1 MENKR
6 NNKKDLKLNNKKLTF
21 ITRAENRVNFT
32 LNKMDLLIDLSD
44 TTKYEYDNLQV
55 QKIVSTLEVK
65 LRELKREFNRR
76 LETKEATKQPFQF

>member
-6 NNKKDLKLNNKKLTF
+6 NNKKDLELKNKKLTF

-44 TTKYEYDNLQV
+44 TSKYEYDSLQV

-65 LRELKREFNRR
+65 LRELKSEFNRR
-76 LETKEATKQPFQF
+76 LENKETNKEPFQF

>member
-6 NNKKDLKLNNKKLTF
+6 NNKKDLELKNKKLTF
-21 ITRAENRVNFT
+21 ITRAENRVNYT

-44 TTKYEYDNLQV
+44 TSKYEYDSLQV

-65 LRELKREFNRR
+65 LRELKSEFNRR
-76 LETKEATKQPFQF
+76 LENKETNKEPFQF

>member
-44 TTKYEYDNLQV
+44 TSKYEYDSLQV

-65 LRELKREFNRR
+65 LRELKSEFNRR
-76 LETKEATKQPFQF
+76 LENKETNKEPFQF

>member
-6 NNKKDLKLNNKKLTF
+6 NNKKDLELKNKKLTF

-44 TTKYEYDNLQV
+44 TTKYEYDSLQV

-65 LRELKREFNRR
+65 LRELKREFNRK
-76 LETKEATKQPFQF
+76 LENKETNKKPFQF